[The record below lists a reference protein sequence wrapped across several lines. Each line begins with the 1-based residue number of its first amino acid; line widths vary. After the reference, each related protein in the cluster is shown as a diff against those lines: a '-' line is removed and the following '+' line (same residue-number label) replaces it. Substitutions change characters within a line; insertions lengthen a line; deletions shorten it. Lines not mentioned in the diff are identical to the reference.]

1 MEVIHDMER
10 ASIRRALWLPASLGL
25 LAALLIFAGLGANS
39 LHNRDEARHALVA
52 ENILHDGDWLTL
64 HHEDAP
70 YFNKAPLKFWLTALT
85 FRLGGVNAWTARLW
99 SALFAWGAVV
109 VTGLLGARLYDRR
122 TGLLAAFILVTS
134 TQFLYSHCARTG
146 ELDSALLFFWT
157 LACLLVVAGTRH
169 RPLFYLGCAAVGLC
183 GMVKH
188 LGFVPELLLILGL
201 WLGLGGYWRALG
213 AATLLRGLGIVLLVA
228 LPWHAWQYVRHGA
241 AFVDAY
247 FGREMI
253 YRGLE
258 YGNTRHDLR
267 FFLVVLKD
275 GLFPWSLLLPL
286 AIWRLTRTR
295 APLALRPGLLPAL
308 WSVVVLV
315 LISVSR
321 VKLPWYVLPAYPAL
335 ALLLAR
341 FVATEWAMR
350 PTRTLDT
357 LVGVGWLVI
366 ALSPLNVGR
375 FNPFAV
381 PAQEG
386 MVKAD
391 LLGLLQGGG
400 VGPWPAPTLTGLA
413 ALGALAATA
422 AALLS
427 ARGQVMNPRA
437 TLARRLA
444 IAVLG
449 VLALGTAA
457 APLRFA
463 TTRAPLDLL
472 VARAGSFVSPAD
484 TVAVVLDAELLSD
497 DRTEF
502 SLRRL
507 PGRRVAALS
516 PGARWLLTSWAE
528 PAPRHSADWREILRL
543 GDLALLQRR

>member
-1 MEVIHDMER
+1 MEVIPDMEHANGWR
-10 ASIRRALWLPASLGL
+10 ACWLPAGLGL
-25 LAALLIFAGLGANS
+25 LAALLIFPGLGAGS

-52 ENILHDGDWLTL
+52 ENILGDGDWLTL

-122 TGLLAAFILVTS
+122 TGLLAAFILATS

-169 RPLFYLGCAAVGLC
+169 RLLFYLGCAAVGLC

-201 WLGLGGYWRALG
+201 WLGLGGHWRALG
-213 AATLLRGLGIVLLVA
+213 ATTLLRGLGIVLLVA
-228 LPWHAWQYVRHGA
+228 LPWHAWEYVRHGA
-241 AFVDAY
+241 AFIDTY

-253 YRGLE
+253 YRSIE
-258 YGNTRHDLR
+258 YGNTRPDER

-295 APLALRPGLLPAL
+295 APLALRPALLPAL
-308 WSVVVLV
+308 WSAIVIV
-315 LISVSR
+315 LITASR

-341 FVATEWAMR
+341 FVSTEWVLR

-357 LVGVGWLVI
+357 LVGATWLVI
-366 ALSPLNVGR
+366 ALSPVNVGR

-381 PAQEG
+381 PAQDG

-400 VGPWPAPTLTGLA
+400 VGPWPASALTGLA

-427 ARGQVMNPRA
+427 ARGPVTNPRA
-437 TLARRLA
+437 ALARRMA
-444 IAVLG
+444 FAVLC

-463 TTRAPLDLL
+463 TTRSPLDLL
-472 VARAGSFVSPAD
+472 VARAGAFVSPAD
-484 TVAVVLDAELLSD
+484 TVAVDLDADLRSD
-497 DRTEF
+497 DRAEF

-507 PGRRVAALS
+507 PGQRVAALA
-516 PGARWLLTSWAE
+516 PGTRWLLTSRTE
-528 PAPRHSADWREILRL
+528 TSPRHRADWREVLRQ
-543 GDLALLQRR
+543 GDLVLLQRR